1 MNKIFNLQ
9 PIVDSLVDSEK
20 SLITPLIKLNLF
32 GRLVKNEK
40 LITYATNEL
49 KGYDNSDTLPDY
61 RISHARLMV
70 QLQAGLHNH
79 ERELPISMIANN
91 AGNALEKFLILDSIV
106 TVENMAAQNA
116 RGGNNKELALQLPME
131 TLHLFQEPAQKL
143 YRSDTP
149 IKVVKASTVTNAKII
164 NEIPVHV
171 RTNLLEF
178 VIAIAEEF
186 NYEIEIDK
194 FNSHQKENNESVAQ
208 QVYNIIYNTGDGAI
222 VNTGSEV
229 SLSAEQNVEKHS

>member
-1 MNKIFNLQ
+1 
-9 PIVDSLVDSEK
+9 
-20 SLITPLIKLNLF
+20 
-32 GRLVKNEK
+32 
-40 LITYATNEL
+40 
-49 KGYDNSDTLPDY
+49 
-61 RISHARLMV
+61 
-70 QLQAGLHNH
+70 
-79 ERELPISMIANN
+79 
-91 AGNALEKFLILDSIV
+91 
-106 TVENMAAQNA
+106 
-116 RGGNNKELALQLPME
+116 
-131 TLHLFQEPAQKL
+131 
-143 YRSDTP
+143 
-149 IKVVKASTVTNAKII
+149 
-164 NEIPVHV
+164 VHV